1 MAFTDKDNDK
11 DKDSDRTTPESELHE
26 LSDGEYERE
35 RLENIKYVNPPT
47 FYLTSVLPR
56 RIIGGEREMK
66 SAKKLKLL

>member
-11 DKDSDRTTPESELHE
+11 DNDSDRTAPESELHE

-47 FYLTSVLPR
+47 SYLTSIYPR
-56 RIIGGEREMK
+56 RIMGVNGKWKVLR
-66 SAKKLKLL
+66 S

>member
-11 DKDSDRTTPESELHE
+11 DNDSDRTTPESELHE

-47 FYLTSVLPR
+47 SYLTSIYPR
-56 RIIGGEREMK
+56 RIMAVNGKWKVLR
-66 SAKKLKLL
+66 S